1 MQAQKMTHAHI
12 AVPPDC
18 LGLLTELVTKLGG
31 QVMSESSADSIP
43 SLERGGKML
52 KELRQRAG
60 LTQKQ
65 VADALGIPQSHISE
79 FERDRRNIPCKH
91 AQTLATLFH
100 AVPSY
105 FMRPNDET
113 LEAMDELGA
122 GKGVRSGTKE
132 ELFENLGYEPV
143 ESSRFRKDVNKMK
156 KCGKGIV

>member
-143 ESSRFRKDVNKMK
+143 ESSRFRKDVNKMQ

>member
-18 LGLLTELVTKLGG
+18 LGLLTELITKLGG
-31 QVMSESSADSIP
+31 QVMSESSADLNADPIP

-52 KELRQRAG
+52 KGLRQRAG

-65 VADALGIPQSHISE
+65 VAEALGIPQSHISE
-79 FERDRRNIPCKH
+79 FERDRRNIPYKH

-100 AVPSY
+100 AVPSC

-132 ELFENLGYEPV
+132 ELFENLG
-143 ESSRFRKDVNKMK
+143 
-156 KCGKGIV
+156 I

>member
-52 KELRQRAG
+52 KGLRQRAG

-79 FERDRRNIPCKH
+79 FERDRRNIPYKH

-132 ELFENLGYEPV
+132 ELFENLG
-143 ESSRFRKDVNKMK
+143 
-156 KCGKGIV
+156 I

>member
-1 MQAQKMTHAHI
+1 MQAHKMTHAHI

-31 QVMSESSADSIP
+31 QVMSESSVDLNADPIP

-52 KELRQRAG
+52 KGLRQRAG

-65 VADALGIPQSHISE
+65 VADALVIPQSHISE
-79 FERDRRNIPCKH
+79 FERDRRNIPYKH

-132 ELFENLGYEPV
+132 ELFENLG
-143 ESSRFRKDVNKMK
+143 
-156 KCGKGIV
+156 I